1 MQHVG
6 ISPGRQKCS
15 QLAETSLANSKEAS
29 TATKVAAKNFIF
41 KDDLRSQVYDILE
54 LQSEVP
60 FYPSLEYAVKSK
72 EREEL

>member
-41 KDDLRSQVYDILE
+41 KDNSRG
-54 LQSEVP
+54 
-60 FYPSLEYAVKSK
+60 
-72 EREEL
+72 